1 MYNWRFPLDKGF
13 KRGTVFGVKDGAH
26 PNGHRGTDFN
36 GVAAGTPVKAVGD
49 GVVVSNKFSAILGNT
64 VTIKVGK
71 WYFGYN
77 HLVKPSPLAIGT
89 HVKSGD
95 VLGGV
100 GTTGSASSGNHLH
113 FTLSLIE
120 TGNFGGVVYDGDVF
134 LQKMI
139 AAEIKAKVAASTP
152 TEGTK

>member
-13 KRGTVFGVKDGAH
+13 KRGTVFGLKDSAH
-26 PNGHRGTDFN
+26 PNGHRGVDFN
-36 GVAAGTPVKAVGD
+36 GVPAGTPVKACGD
-49 GVVVSNKFSAILGNT
+49 GVVVSNKWSDVLGNT
-64 VTIKVGK
+64 VTIQVGK
-71 WYFGYN
+71 WFFGYN
-77 HLVKPSPLAIGT
+77 HLVKPSPVAVGT

-120 TGNFGGVVYDGDVF
+120 TGNFGGVVYDGDNF
-134 LQKMI
+134 LTKMI
-139 AAEIKAKVAASTP
+139 ASEIKAKAAAAAT
-152 TEGTK
+152 TEGTN